1 MRIINDTIALCA
13 KFPAVW
19 RDQNGRWKS
28 VDYYVLLKLT
38 GSSKLLFSKNFGD
51 IVCLE
56 DAPGRRE
63 LSRHQFN

>member
-1 MRIINDTIALCA
+1 MRIINDIIALCA

-19 RDQNGRWKS
+19 RDQEWPVKERG
-28 VDYYVLLKLT
+28 LLRAPQAK
-38 GSSKLLFSKNFGD
+38 SSKLLFSKNFGD

-63 LSRHQFN
+63 LSRQQFN